1 MEFAI
6 VYHPQD
12 EAAANII
19 AHLEKLAPQL
29 PIYSFQE
36 KEHIIFH
43 NHLDKEVK
51 EDFII
56 FASKH
61 QSTQHNKTLTVHSI
75 GNFNKAEFGGRPGK
89 LCNASAFINKILFKE
104 LQKQAQ
110 GSKYQCTLEATHHG
124 PYIEKPSCFIELG
137 STTEEWTDKKGG
149 EIIAKTIRG
158 FIENFK
164 HQNTKELI
172 PAVGI
177 GAGHYCPSFTK
188 IQSATNYAISHVLPK
203 YHMPFTEEMILELV
217 NKTVEQPPR
226 ILVDWKGIGKQEE
239 KQHLLK
245 ILERLNLDYLRTDR
259 IEK

>member
-1 MEFAI
+1 MNFCI
-6 VYHPQD
+6 VYHPKD
-12 EAAANII
+12 EAAINII
-19 AHLEKLAPQL
+19 THLEKIIPAL
-29 PIYSFQE
+29 PIHAFSE
-36 KEHIIFH
+36 KEHIIFY
-43 NHLDKEVK
+43 NNLDNEVK

-75 GNFNKAEFGGRPGK
+75 GNFGEAEFGGIRGK
-89 LCNASAFINKILFKE
+89 LCNASAFVNKILFKE

-124 PYIEKPSCFIELG
+124 PYIDKPSCFIELG
-137 STTEEWTDKKGG
+137 STEEEWKDPIGG
-149 EIIAKTIRG
+149 EIIAKTIRE
-158 FIENFK
+158 FLENFK
-164 HQNTKELI
+164 HQNTRELI

-188 IQSATNYAISHVLPK
+188 LQSVFPYAISHVLPE

-217 NKTVEQPPR
+217 NKTLEKPAI
-226 ILVDWKGIGKQEE
+226 ILDWKGIGNQEE

-245 ILERLNLDYLRTDR
+245 ILEKLNLSYLRTD
-259 IEK
+259 KTGK